1 MNGNGTM
8 SAGYFSLTSAKS
20 GGGSGGGGGGGGRPK
35 SMPLS
40 TNRAGVEGER
50 AGEMSGG
57 RQSFGGLHRR
67 TPSGRSMSLGGHPK
81 KSRRQSVVALV
92 RNF

>member
-20 GGGSGGGGGGGGRPK
+20 GGGGGGGGGRPK

-50 AGEMSGG
+50 AGETSAG
-57 RQSFGGLHRR
+57 RQSSGGLHRR